1 MKRNEKVTA
10 KKYIMGC
17 LHNRKIAYMFKLTNS
32 PNCLLCG
39 QLDGAHHIASGCPC
53 HIKMYTH
60 RHDKA
65 VRLIVQAI
73 LRGRRGGY
81 LIAMDAGSKAR
92 CEEDGITGV
101 PRSIPVEA
109 LPEGIP
115 RDGRRPGT
123 NKAQQ
128 TRCFLV

>member
-1 MKRNEKVTA
+1 
-10 KKYIMGC
+10 
-17 LHNRKIAYMFKLTNS
+17 
-32 PNCLLCG
+32 
-39 QLDGAHHIASGCPC
+39 
-53 HIKMYTH
+53 MYTH

-115 RDGRRPGT
+115 RDVAQELTKHSRPDRLFCIGHQKPT
-123 NKAQQ
+123 GAD
-128 TRCFLV
+128 RSEYIIV